1 MTSCF
6 VDSSCE
12 NVIALYENI
21 KSFSTETCKMKPEYV
36 AVEIGGALAW
46 ASYMEL
52 KGKVPLF
59 HCKIDLGT

>member
-6 VDSSCE
+6 ADSSRE

-21 KSFSTETCKMKPEYV
+21 KSFSTETCKMKSEYV
-36 AVEIGGALAW
+36 AVEIGGALAYE
-46 ASYMEL
+46 SYMEL
-52 KGKVPLF
+52 KGEVPLF